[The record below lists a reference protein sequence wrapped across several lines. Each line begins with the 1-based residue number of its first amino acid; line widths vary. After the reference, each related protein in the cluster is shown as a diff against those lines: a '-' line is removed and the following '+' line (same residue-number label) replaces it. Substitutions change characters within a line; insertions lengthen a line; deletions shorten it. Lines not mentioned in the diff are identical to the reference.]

1 MQARHQHT
9 SAAELFAEL
18 LHQLPDLAVEITGEG
33 RQTMVAHRDELWLRR
48 LYLLCLRN
56 LGSCRQALGE
66 ATSATACFKE
76 ALRLSRAADGGEVS
90 GEEGSL
96 WHAAAQ
102 SASES
107 RDWPAARLAH
117 ERCLRLWPRGNA
129 ALRGLSQALLMLG
142 DLRAR
147 RALGGGLAQEAWL
160 QRPAG
165 GGDADLDGDG
175 ADRLACQR
183 VCRAHSRARPGQAGA
198 GQGMRRPA
206 REPDQDYAS
215 LSRARAKRFKAE
227 AAAENLGAEA
237 RSAKDQLGALA
248 GLAYWAFQLLQR
260 LVATWSRCRPAQGR
274 VSPK

>member
-1 MQARHQHT
+1 MQTRQQHT
-9 SAAELFAEL
+9 NAAELFAEL
-18 LHQLPDLAVEITGEG
+18 LHQLPDLAEIGGEG

-76 ALRLSRAADGGEVS
+76 ALRLSCSAADPGGEV
-90 GEEGSL
+90 GAEEGSL

-107 RDWPAARLAH
+107 RDWQAARLAH
-117 ERCLRLWPRGNA
+117 ERCLRLWPRGPT

-142 DLRAR
+142 DLRAC
-147 RALGGGLAQEAWL
+147 RALAGAGAGLSARPGLAPREAWL
-160 QRPAG
+160 RRRLAG
-165 GGDADLDGDG
+165 DGDADLEGE
-175 ADRLACQR
+175 AEAPSVWPASASARR
-183 VCRAHSRARPGQAGA
+183 TAHMPGQGTPGQ

-206 REPDQDYAS
+206 KKPDQDYAS

-237 RSAKDQLGALA
+237 RSRE
-248 GLAYWAFQLLQR
+248 R
-260 LVATWSRCRPAQGR
+260 LP
-274 VSPK
+274 